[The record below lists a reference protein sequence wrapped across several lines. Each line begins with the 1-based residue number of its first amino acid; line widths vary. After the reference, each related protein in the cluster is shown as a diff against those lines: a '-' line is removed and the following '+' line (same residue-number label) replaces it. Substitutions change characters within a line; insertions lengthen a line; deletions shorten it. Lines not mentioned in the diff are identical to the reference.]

1 MKKIISSIVLILIV
15 SIGKLNAQNHY
26 IIQWDRLQN
35 DIIYFKVHYENG
47 KRLENQITKPFL
59 KEGDLLEGKIVN
71 VNEFVYEPVI
81 RVNKRYISPKDGSN
95 FLGKALGGL
104 GLMNLG
110 SGFFGA
116 IAAISDLSQNQNSLN
131 IGSRGESASNLQQQ
145 KIMNWEKTLIAD
157 IKTINY
163 EINNIKKAESEYV
176 LLNQTIYSEVL
187 NFIEFKNDALKQ
199 IEKLKKLQLGS
210 TLINLA
216 KSTDEIQSIF
226 NVAKNEGLLADI
238 DKDLQHN
245 SSEIV
250 KIYRD
255 LNVDSITSYFSEIQ
269 IQALEKEIMAA
280 DFTYSNKLLIEEWE
294 TKDHYS
300 NTKVISVEE
309 TNYNVDFQLYRK
321 KTTKLSLNQS
331 SESSNSEDEE
341 SSGKSFDDLVSH
353 KLVSVNT
360 ESPMRP
366 LWTTGIVFQI
376 PWFKNNFVQTNKNYW
391 RDTIRFSNGKSIPGG
406 VAISTQLM
414 FELGNFEK
422 VIPNFSIGVSY
433 LINGFKSASSQSES
447 SNMSVLIGGGLRTR
461 GFKYFSLNTGISLSQ
476 IQILNK
482 NLKLGTEYSV
492 DDLENIG
499 ITTDNYLENGWIPSF
514 YLGIGFH
521 F

>member
-1 MKKIISSIVLILIV
+1 MKRISSFVLILVV
-15 SIGKLNAQNHY
+15 SICKLTAQNHY

-71 VNEFVYEPVI
+71 VNEFIYEPMI
-81 RVNKRYISPKDGSN
+81 SVNKKYLSPNVGSN

-131 IGSRGESASNLQQQ
+131 IGSRGESASNTQKQ
-145 KIMNWEKTLIAD
+145 KITNWEKTLIAD

-176 LLNQTIYSEVL
+176 SLNQIVYSEVL
-187 NFIEFKNDALKQ
+187 NLVEFKNDALKQ
-199 IEKLKKLQLGS
+199 IEKLKKLQLVNS
-210 TLINLA
+210 IMNLN
-216 KSTDEIQSIF
+216 KSADEIQSVF
-226 NVAKNEGLLADI
+226 DLAKNEGLLTDI
-238 DKDLQHN
+238 DKDLQNN
-245 SSEIV
+245 SAEIL

-255 LNVDSITSYFSEIQ
+255 LNADSMTAYFSDIQ

-280 DFTYSNKLLIEEWE
+280 DFTYSNKLLIEDWE
-294 TKDHYS
+294 TKVGYD
-300 NTKVISVEE
+300 TKVISVEE

-331 SESSNSEDEE
+331 SESSNSEGGNSTE
-341 SSGKSFDDLVSH
+341 KSFNDLVCH

-366 LWTTGIVFQI
+366 LWTTGIIFQI

-433 LINGFKSASSQSES
+433 LINGFKSESSQSES

-476 IQILNK
+476 IQILNN
-482 NLKLGTEYSV
+482 NLKLGTLYSV

>member
-1 MKKIISSIVLILIV
+1 MKKRLSSIGLILIV
-15 SIGKLNAQNHY
+15 SICKLNAQNHY

-47 KRLENQITKPFL
+47 KRLENQINKPFL
-59 KEGDLLEGKIVN
+59 KEGDLLEGKVVN
-71 VNEFVYEPVI
+71 VNEFIYEPMI
-81 RVNKRYISPKDGSN
+81 SVNKRYLSPNVGSN

-116 IAAISDLSQNQNSLN
+116 IASISEISQNQNSLN
-131 IGSRGESASNLQQQ
+131 IGSRGESASNIQNQ
-145 KIMNWEKTLIAD
+145 KITNWEKTLIED

-163 EINNIKKAESEYV
+163 EINNIKKAESEYES
-176 LLNQTIYSEVL
+176 LNQIVYSEVL
-187 NFIEFKNDALKQ
+187 NLVEFKNEALRQ
-199 IEKLKKLQLGS
+199 IEKLKKLQLVNS
-210 TLINLA
+210 IMNLT
-216 KSTDEIQSIF
+216 KSADEIQSVF
-226 NVAKNEGLLADI
+226 DLAKNDGLLTDI
-238 DKDLQHN
+238 DKDLQNN
-245 SSEIV
+245 SAEIL

-255 LNVDSITSYFSEIQ
+255 LNADYTTAYLSDIQ

-294 TKDHYS
+294 TKVGYD
-300 NTKVISVEE
+300 NAKVISVEE
-309 TNYNVDFQLYRK
+309 TNYNVDFQIYRK
-321 KTTKLSLNQS
+321 TTTKLSLNQS
-331 SESSNSEDEE
+331 SESSNSEGGN
-341 SSGKSFDDLVSH
+341 SSEKSFNDLVCH

-366 LWTTGIVFQI
+366 LWTTGIIFQI
-376 PWFKNNFVQTNKNYW
+376 PWFKNNFIQTNKNYW
-391 RDTIRFSNGKSIPGG
+391 EDTIRFSNGKPIPGG
-406 VAISTQLM
+406 LAISTQLM

-422 VIPNFSIGVSY
+422 IIPNFSIGVSY
-433 LINGFKSASSQSES
+433 LINGFKSESSLSES
-447 SNMSVLIGGGLRTR
+447 PNLSVLIGGGVRSR
-461 GFKYFSLNTGISLSQ
+461 GFKYFSLNAGISLSQ

-482 NLKLGTEYSV
+482 DLKLGTVYSV